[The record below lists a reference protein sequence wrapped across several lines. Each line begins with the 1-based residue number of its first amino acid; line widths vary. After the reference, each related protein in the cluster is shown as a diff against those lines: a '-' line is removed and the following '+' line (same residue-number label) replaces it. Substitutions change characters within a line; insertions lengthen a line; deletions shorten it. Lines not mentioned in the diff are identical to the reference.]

1 MMNSRLNKIIDFCVR
16 FIDILKGIALRSLR
30 VLLGVLVLML
40 LSPQALFLFVS
51 WGITL
56 YLMQR
61 VIADIK
67 AAMQANWIAIC
78 GVASRQ
84 AS

>member
-1 MMNSRLNKIIDFCVR
+1 MKSGISKIIDFCVG
-16 FIDILKGIALRSLR
+16 FIDISRGIVLRSLR
-30 VLLGVLVLML
+30 VLLGILVLML

-67 AAMQANWIAIC
+67 AAMQTNWIAIC

-84 AS
+84 DS